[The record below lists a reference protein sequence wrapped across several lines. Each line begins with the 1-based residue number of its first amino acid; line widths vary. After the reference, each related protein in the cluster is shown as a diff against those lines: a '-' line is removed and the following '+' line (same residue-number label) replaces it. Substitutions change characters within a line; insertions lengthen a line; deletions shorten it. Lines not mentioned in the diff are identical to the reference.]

1 MAHIWNKKSGFSKF
15 YGAKNTEKE
24 FWALF
29 GKFISKNAVAQIG
42 GMQKKR
48 PFWNFEF
55 WYILAQEPQ
64 KLGSCL
70 FPNKRQL
77 I

>member
-1 MAHIWNKKSGFSKF
+1 MLGHFGIWFSQIKSDFFLNSIF
-15 YGAKNTEKE
+15 QDFRRADILD
-24 FWALF
+24 A
-29 GKFISKNAVAQIG
+29 
-42 GMQKKR
+42 KKR

>member
-1 MAHIWNKKSGFSKF
+1 MLGHFGIWFSQIKSDFFLNSIF
-15 YGAKNTEKE
+15 QDFRRADILD
-24 FWALF
+24 A
-29 GKFISKNAVAQIG
+29 
-42 GMQKKR
+42 KKR
-48 PFWNFEF
+48 PFWNVEF

>member
-1 MAHIWNKKSGFSKF
+1 MLGHFGIWFSQIKSDFFFNSIF
-15 YGAKNTEKE
+15 QDFRRADILD
-24 FWALF
+24 A
-29 GKFISKNAVAQIG
+29 
-42 GMQKKR
+42 KKR
-48 PFWNFEF
+48 PFGNFEF

-70 FPNKRQL
+70 SPNRRQL